1 MDKALAEKF
10 AKIDPELRQY
20 LTNLLRSMEKQI
32 HEILLEIDKDQMQD
46 ASEVVDS
53 VLYHS
58 EWPKNSRTA

>member
-32 HEILLEIDKDQMQD
+32 HEILLEIDKDQGQD
-46 ASEVVDS
+46 ASEVVDN

-58 EWPKNSRTA
+58 D

>member
-10 AKIDPELRQY
+10 AKIDPELREY

-32 HEILLEIDKDQMQD
+32 HEILLEIDKEEMQD
-46 ASEVVDS
+46 ASEVVDN

-58 EWPKNSRTA
+58 E